1 MSENY
6 RLNMYRFQKSIN
18 HPKKTQNMHRKNPI
32 GFLSLLLG
40 ITILM
45 ASCVDSADKKTTQP
59 PVQAQLDS
67 AEVARMKE
75 LEKIFFSIPSPV
87 EMSSLIKQNG
97 FQFDQSK
104 LVATANVDKYTGE
117 AKQAVMLGI
126 YGADLSYT
134 AIFDQKQLTT
144 EYFAASQKLA
154 GQMDADGTITPE
166 LLERLE
172 KNQENRDSMLH
183 IISEAYSDLNGY
195 LKEKDRVEV
204 SAMVVAGGWIE
215 ALYLS
220 TQYTADGNTA
230 LRQRIAEQKYSLN
243 NLMTYL
249 AKFGDKPALQELK
262 ADLTNLQAAYSMVTE
277 NKGKTSTSKDES
289 GKMVIGSTTTITI
302 DDAILDKIATL
313 VGEIRTKYTAL

>member
-1 MSENY
+1 
-6 RLNMYRFQKSIN
+6 
-18 HPKKTQNMHRKNPI
+18 MHRKNVF
-32 GFLSLLLG
+32 GFFSLMLG
-40 ITILM
+40 LTMLM
-45 ASCVDSADKKTTQP
+45 ASCVESTDKKTTQP

-87 EMSSLIKQNG
+87 EMSSLIKKNG
-97 FQFDQSK
+97 YQFDQGK

-117 AKQAVMLGI
+117 ARQAVMLGI

-144 EYFAASQKLA
+144 EYFAAAQKLA
-154 GQMDADGTITPE
+154 RQMDADGTITPE

-204 SAMVVAGGWIE
+204 SAMVVAGGWLE

-220 TQYTADGNTA
+220 SQYTADGNTEI
-230 LRQRIAEQKYSLN
+230 RQRIAEQKYSLS

-249 AKFGDKPALQELK
+249 EKFGDTPSLQELK
-262 ADLTNLQAAYSMVTE
+262 ADLGRLQAAYAAVSE
-277 NKGKTSTSKDES
+277 SKGKTSANKDES
-289 GKMVIGSTTTITI
+289 GKMVIGSTTTLAM
-302 DDAILDKIATL
+302 DDASLKNIATL
-313 VGEIRTKYTAL
+313 VAEIRTKYTAL

>member
-1 MSENY
+1 
-6 RLNMYRFQKSIN
+6 MYR
-18 HPKKTQNMHRKNPI
+18 KNAF

-40 ITILM
+40 MSILV
-45 ASCVDSADKKTTQP
+45 ASCGESSDQKTTQP
-59 PVQAQLDS
+59 PVKAQLDS

-97 FQFDQSK
+97 YQFDQGK

-117 AKQAVMLGI
+117 SRQAVMLGI

-144 EYFAASQKLA
+144 EYFAAAQKLA
-154 GQMDADGTITPE
+154 RQMDADGTITPE

-172 KNQENRDSMLH
+172 KNQANRDSMLN

-204 SAMVVAGGWIE
+204 SAMVVAGGWLE

-220 TQYTADGNTA
+220 TQYSGDGNSA
-230 LRQRIAEQKYSLN
+230 MRQRIAEQKYSLN
-243 NLMTYL
+243 NLMGYL
-249 AKFGDKPALQELK
+249 EKFGDTPSLQELK
-262 ADLTNLQAAYSMVTE
+262 TDLSRLQDAYGAVAE

-289 GKMVIGSTTTITI
+289 GKMVIGTTSTITM
-302 DDAILDKIATL
+302 DDAALSKIATL
-313 VGEIRTKYTAL
+313 AGEIRTKYTAL

>member
-1 MSENY
+1 MNHPKNKQ
-6 RLNMYRFQKSIN
+6 NMYR
-18 HPKKTQNMHRKNPI
+18 KNAF

-40 ITILM
+40 MSILV
-45 ASCVDSADKKTTQP
+45 ASCGESSDQKTTQP
-59 PVQAQLDS
+59 PVKAQLDS

-97 FQFDQSK
+97 YQFDQGK

-117 AKQAVMLGI
+117 SRQAVMLGI

-144 EYFAASQKLA
+144 EYFAAAQKLA
-154 GQMDADGTITPE
+154 RQMDADGTITPE

-172 KNQENRDSMLH
+172 KNQANRDSMLN

-204 SAMVVAGGWIE
+204 SAMVVAGGWLE

-220 TQYTADGNTA
+220 TQYSGDGNSA
-230 LRQRIAEQKYSLN
+230 MRQRIAEQKYSLN
-243 NLMTYL
+243 NLMGYL
-249 AKFGDKPALQELK
+249 EKFGATPSLQELK
-262 ADLTNLQAAYSMVTE
+262 TDLSRLQEAYGAVAE

-289 GKMVIGSTTTITI
+289 GKMVIGTTSTITM
-302 DDAILDKIATL
+302 DDAALSKIATL
-313 VGEIRTKYTAL
+313 AGEIRTKYTAL

>member
-1 MSENY
+1 
-6 RLNMYRFQKSIN
+6 
-18 HPKKTQNMHRKNPI
+18 MHRKNSF

-40 ITILM
+40 LTMLM
-45 ASCVDSADKKTTQP
+45 VSCVESSDKKTTQP
-59 PVQAQLDS
+59 PVQAELDS

-97 FQFDQSK
+97 YQFDQGK

-117 AKQAVMLGI
+117 ARQAVMLGI

-144 EYFAASQKLA
+144 EYFAAAQKLA
-154 GQMDADGTITPE
+154 GTMDADGTITPE

-195 LKEKDRVEV
+195 LKEKNRVEV
-204 SAMVVAGGWIE
+204 SAMVVAGGWLE

-220 TQYTADGNTA
+220 TQYSGDGNSA
-230 LRQRIAEQKYSLN
+230 MRQRIAEQKYSLN
-243 NLMTYL
+243 NLMSYL
-249 AKFGDKPALQELK
+249 EKFGDKPSLQELK
-262 ADLTNLQAAYSMVTE
+262 ADLARLSDAYGAVAE

-289 GKMVIGSTTTITI
+289 GKMVIGSTTTIAM
-302 DDAILDKIATL
+302 DDATLSKIATL
-313 VGEIRTKYTAL
+313 AGEIRTKYTAL

>member
-1 MSENY
+1 
-6 RLNMYRFQKSIN
+6 
-18 HPKKTQNMHRKNPI
+18 MHRKNAP
-32 GFLSLLLG
+32 GFFSLLLG
-40 ITILM
+40 LTMLM

-97 FQFDQSK
+97 YQFDQGK
-104 LVATANVDKYTGE
+104 LVPTANLDKYTGE
-117 AKQAVMLGI
+117 ARQAVMLGI

-144 EYFAASQKLA
+144 EYFAAAQNLA

-204 SAMVVAGGWIE
+204 SAMVVAGGWLE

-220 TQYTADGNTA
+220 TQYSGDGNSSM
-230 LRQRIAEQKYSLN
+230 RQRIAEQKYSLN
-243 NLMTYL
+243 NLMSYL
-249 AKFGDKPALQELK
+249 EKFGDTPSLQELK
-262 ADLTNLQAAYSMVTE
+262 ADLKRLQEAYAGVAE
-277 NKGKTSTSKDES
+277 NKGKTSTSKDET
-289 GKMVIGSTTTITI
+289 GKMVIGTTTTIAM
-302 DDAILDKIATL
+302 DDAALSKIATL
-313 VGEIRTKYTAL
+313 AGEIRTKYTAL

>member
-1 MSENY
+1 MNHPKNKQ
-6 RLNMYRFQKSIN
+6 NMYR
-18 HPKKTQNMHRKNPI
+18 KNAF

-40 ITILM
+40 MSILV
-45 ASCVDSADKKTTQP
+45 ASCGEGSDQKTTQP
-59 PVQAQLDS
+59 PVKAQLDS

-97 FQFDQSK
+97 YQFDQGK

-117 AKQAVMLGI
+117 SRQAVMLGI

-144 EYFAASQKLA
+144 EYFAAAQKLA
-154 GQMDADGTITPE
+154 RQMDADGTITPE

-172 KNQENRDSMLH
+172 KNQANRDSMLN

-204 SAMVVAGGWIE
+204 SAMVVAGGWLE

-220 TQYTADGNTA
+220 TQYSGDGNSA
-230 LRQRIAEQKYSLN
+230 MRQRIAEQKYSLN
-243 NLMTYL
+243 NLMGYL
-249 AKFGDKPALQELK
+249 EKFGDTPSLQELK
-262 ADLTNLQAAYSMVTE
+262 TDLSRLQEAYGAVAE

-289 GKMVIGSTTTITI
+289 GKMVIGTTSTITM
-302 DDAILDKIATL
+302 DDAALSKIATL
-313 VGEIRTKYTAL
+313 AGEIRTKYTAL

>member
-1 MSENY
+1 
-6 RLNMYRFQKSIN
+6 
-18 HPKKTQNMHRKNPI
+18 MHRKNAF
-32 GFLSLLLG
+32 GFFSLMLG
-40 ITILM
+40 LTMLM
-45 ASCVDSADKKTTQP
+45 ASCVESSDKKTTQP

-87 EMSSLIKQNG
+87 EMSSLIKKNG
-97 FQFDQSK
+97 YQFDQGK

-117 AKQAVMLGI
+117 ARQAVMLGI

-134 AIFDQKQLTT
+134 AIFDQKQMTT
-144 EYFAASQKLA
+144 EYFAAAQKLA
-154 GQMDADGTITPE
+154 RQMDADGTITPE

-204 SAMVVAGGWIE
+204 SAMVIAGGWLE

-220 TQYTADGNTA
+220 SQYTADGNTEI
-230 LRQRIAEQKYSLN
+230 RQRIAEQKYSLS

-249 AKFGDKPALQELK
+249 EKFGDTPSLQELK
-262 ADLTNLQAAYSMVTE
+262 ADLGRLQAAYAAVSE
-277 NKGKTSTSKDES
+277 NKGKTSTNKDES
-289 GKMVIGSTTTITI
+289 GKMVIGSTTTLAM
-302 DDAILDKIATL
+302 DDASLKNIATL
-313 VGEIRTKYTAL
+313 VAEIRTKYTAL

>member
-1 MSENY
+1 
-6 RLNMYRFQKSIN
+6 
-18 HPKKTQNMHRKNPI
+18 MHRKNNF
-32 GFLSLLLG
+32 GLLSLLLG

-45 ASCVDSADKKTTQP
+45 ASCVESTDKKTTQP

-97 FQFDQSK
+97 YQFDQGK

-117 AKQAVMLGI
+117 ARQAVMLGI

-134 AIFDQKQLTT
+134 AIFEQKQLTT
-144 EYFAASQKLA
+144 EYFAAAQKLA
-154 GQMDADGTITPE
+154 RQMDADGTITPE

-172 KNQENRDSMLH
+172 KNQESRDSMLH

-204 SAMVVAGGWIE
+204 SAMVVAGGWLE

-220 TQYTADGNTA
+220 TQYSGDGNSA
-230 LRQRIAEQKYSLN
+230 MRQRIAEQKYSLN
-243 NLMTYL
+243 NLMSYL
-249 AKFGDKPALQELK
+249 EKFGDKPSLQELK
-262 ADLTNLQAAYSMVTE
+262 SDLKRLQDAYGPVSE
-277 NKGKTSTSKDES
+277 NKGKTTTSKDES
-289 GKMVIGSTTTITI
+289 GKVVIGTTTTIAM
-302 DDAILDKIATL
+302 DDASLSKIATL
-313 VGEIRTKYTAL
+313 AGEIRTKYTAL

>member
-1 MSENY
+1 
-6 RLNMYRFQKSIN
+6 
-18 HPKKTQNMHRKNPI
+18 MHRKNAI
-32 GFLSLLLG
+32 GLFSLMLG
-40 ITILM
+40 LTILL

-97 FQFDQSK
+97 YQFDQGK
-104 LVATANVDKYTGE
+104 LVPTANLDKYTGE
-117 AKQAVMLGI
+117 ARQAVMLGI

-134 AIFDQKQLTT
+134 AIFEQKQLTT
-144 EYFAASQKLA
+144 EYFAAAQKLA

-204 SAMVVAGGWIE
+204 SALVVAGGWLE

-220 TQYTADGNTA
+220 TQYSGDGNSSM
-230 LRQRIAEQKYSLN
+230 RQRIAEQKYSLN
-243 NLMTYL
+243 NLMNYL
-249 AKFGDKPALQELK
+249 EKFGDKPSLQELK
-262 ADLTNLQAAYSMVTE
+262 ADLRRMQEAYGSVAE
-277 NKGKTSTSKDES
+277 NKGKTTASKDES
-289 GKMVIGSTTTITI
+289 GTMVIGTTTTIAM
-302 DDAILDKIATL
+302 DDATLSKIATL
-313 VGEIRTKYTAL
+313 TSEIRTKYTAL

>member
-1 MSENY
+1 M
-6 RLNMYRFQKSIN
+6 MN
-18 HPKKTQNMHRKNPI
+18 HPKNTQHMHRKNVF
-32 GFLSLLLG
+32 GFFSLMLG
-40 ITILM
+40 LTMLM
-45 ASCVDSADKKTTQP
+45 ASCVESTDKKTTQP

-87 EMSSLIKQNG
+87 EMSSLIKKNG
-97 FQFDQSK
+97 YQFDQGK

-117 AKQAVMLGI
+117 ARQAVMLGI

-134 AIFDQKQLTT
+134 AIFDQKQMTT
-144 EYFAASQKLA
+144 EYFAAAQKLA
-154 GQMDADGTITPE
+154 RQMDADGTITPE

-204 SAMVVAGGWIE
+204 SAMVIAGGWLE

-220 TQYTADGNTA
+220 SQYTADGNA
-230 LRQRIAEQKYSLN
+230 EIRQRIAEQKYSLS

-249 AKFGDKPALQELK
+249 EKFGDTPSLQELK
-262 ADLTNLQAAYSMVTE
+262 ADLGRLQAAYAAVSE
-277 NKGKTSTSKDES
+277 NKGKTSSNKDES
-289 GKMVIGSTTTITI
+289 GKMVIGSTTTLAM
-302 DDAILDKIATL
+302 DDASLKNIATL
-313 VGEIRTKYTAL
+313 VAEIRTKYTAL

>member
-1 MSENY
+1 M
-6 RLNMYRFQKSIN
+6 N
-18 HPKKTQNMHRKNPI
+18 HPKKITNMHRKNAF

-40 ITILM
+40 MTILM
-45 ASCVDSADKKTTQP
+45 ASCVESTDKKTTQP

-97 FQFDQSK
+97 YQFDQSK

-117 AKQAVMLGI
+117 ARQAVMLGI

-144 EYFAASQKLA
+144 EYFAAAQKLA

-204 SAMVVAGGWIE
+204 SAMVVAGGWLE

-220 TQYTADGNTA
+220 TQYSGDGNNA
-230 LRQRIAEQKYSLN
+230 MRQRIAEQKYSLN
-243 NLMTYL
+243 NLMSYL
-249 AKFGDKPALQELK
+249 DKFGDKPSLQELK
-262 ADLTNLQAAYSMVTE
+262 MDLKRLQDAYATVAE
-277 NKGKTSTSKDES
+277 NKGKTSTSKDET
-289 GKMVIGSTTTITI
+289 GKMVIGTTTTIAM
-302 DDAILDKIATL
+302 DDAALSKIATL
-313 VGEIRTKYTAL
+313 AGEIRTKYTAL

>member
-1 MSENY
+1 
-6 RLNMYRFQKSIN
+6 MYR
-18 HPKKTQNMHRKNPI
+18 KNAF

-40 ITILM
+40 MSILV
-45 ASCVDSADKKTTQP
+45 ASCGESSDQKTTQP
-59 PVQAQLDS
+59 PVKAQLDS

-97 FQFDQSK
+97 YQFDQGK

-117 AKQAVMLGI
+117 SRQAVMLGI

-144 EYFAASQKLA
+144 EYFAAAQKLA
-154 GQMDADGTITPE
+154 RQMDADGTITPE

-172 KNQENRDSMLH
+172 KNQANRDSMLN

-204 SAMVVAGGWIE
+204 SAMVVAGGWLE

-220 TQYTADGNTA
+220 TQYSGDGNSA
-230 LRQRIAEQKYSLN
+230 MRQRIAEQKYSLN
-243 NLMTYL
+243 NLMGYL
-249 AKFGDKPALQELK
+249 EKFGATPSLQELK
-262 ADLTNLQAAYSMVTE
+262 TDLSRLQEAYGAVAE

-289 GKMVIGSTTTITI
+289 GKMVIGTTSTITM
-302 DDAILDKIATL
+302 DDAALSKIATL
-313 VGEIRTKYTAL
+313 AGEIRTKYTAL

>member
-1 MSENY
+1 
-6 RLNMYRFQKSIN
+6 MYR
-18 HPKKTQNMHRKNPI
+18 KNAF

-45 ASCVDSADKKTTQP
+45 ASCGEGSDQKTTQP
-59 PVQAQLDS
+59 PVKAQLDS
-67 AEVARMKE
+67 AEVARLKE

-97 FQFDQSK
+97 YQFDQGK

-117 AKQAVMLGI
+117 SRQAVMLGI

-144 EYFAASQKLA
+144 EYFAAAQKLA
-154 GQMDADGTITPE
+154 RQMDADGTITPE

-172 KNQENRDSMLH
+172 KNQANRDSMLH

-204 SAMVVAGGWIE
+204 SAMVVAGGWLE

-220 TQYTADGNTA
+220 TQYSGDGNSA
-230 LRQRIAEQKYSLN
+230 MRQRIAEQKYSLN
-243 NLMTYL
+243 NLMSYL
-249 AKFGDKPALQELK
+249 EKFGDTPSLQELK
-262 ADLTNLQAAYSMVTE
+262 TDLARLQEAYAAVAE

-289 GKMVIGSTTTITI
+289 GKMVIGTSSTITI
-302 DDAILDKIATL
+302 DDAALSKIATL
-313 VGEIRTKYTAL
+313 TGEIRSKYSAL

>member
-1 MSENY
+1 
-6 RLNMYRFQKSIN
+6 MYR
-18 HPKKTQNMHRKNPI
+18 KNAF
-32 GFLSLLLG
+32 GFLSLLMG
-40 ITILM
+40 MSILM
-45 ASCVDSADKKTTQP
+45 ASCGDGSDQKTTQP
-59 PVQAQLDS
+59 PVKAQLDS
-67 AEVARMKE
+67 AEVARLKE

-97 FQFDQSK
+97 YQFDQGK

-117 AKQAVMLGI
+117 SRQAVMLGI

-144 EYFAASQKLA
+144 EYFAAAQKLA
-154 GQMDADGTITPE
+154 RQMDADGTITPE

-172 KNQENRDSMLH
+172 KNQANRDSMLH

-204 SAMVVAGGWIE
+204 SAMVVAGGWLE

-220 TQYTADGNTA
+220 TQYSGDGNSA
-230 LRQRIAEQKYSLN
+230 MRQRIAEQKYSLN
-243 NLMTYL
+243 NLMSYL
-249 AKFGDKPALQELK
+249 EKFGDTPSLQELK
-262 ADLTNLQAAYSMVTE
+262 TDLSQLQEVYATVAE

-289 GKMVIGSTTTITI
+289 GKMVIGTTSTTTI
-302 DDAILDKIATL
+302 DDAALSKIATL
-313 VGEIRTKYTAL
+313 AGEIRTKYSAL

>member
-1 MSENY
+1 MNHPKNKQ
-6 RLNMYRFQKSIN
+6 NMYR
-18 HPKKTQNMHRKNPI
+18 KNAF

-40 ITILM
+40 MSILV
-45 ASCVDSADKKTTQP
+45 ASCGEGSDQKTTQP
-59 PVQAQLDS
+59 PVKAQLDS

-97 FQFDQSK
+97 YQFDQGK

-117 AKQAVMLGI
+117 SRQAVMLGI

-144 EYFAASQKLA
+144 EYFAAAQKLA
-154 GQMDADGTITPE
+154 RQMDADGTITPE

-172 KNQENRDSMLH
+172 KNQANRDSMLN

-204 SAMVVAGGWIE
+204 SAMVVAGGWLE

-220 TQYTADGNTA
+220 TQYSGDGNSA
-230 LRQRIAEQKYSLN
+230 MRQRIAEQKYSLN
-243 NLMTYL
+243 NLMGYL
-249 AKFGDKPALQELK
+249 EKFGDTPSLQELK
-262 ADLTNLQAAYSMVTE
+262 TDLSRLQEAYGAVAE

-289 GKMVIGSTTTITI
+289 GKMVIGTSSTITM
-302 DDAILDKIATL
+302 DDAALSKIATL
-313 VGEIRTKYTAL
+313 AGEIRTKYTAL

>member
-1 MSENY
+1 M
-6 RLNMYRFQKSIN
+6 N
-18 HPKKTQNMHRKNPI
+18 HPKKTQNMHRKNAF
-32 GFLSLLLG
+32 GFFSLLLG
-40 ITILM
+40 LTMLL
-45 ASCVDSADKKTTQP
+45 ASCVESTDKKTTQP

-97 FQFDQSK
+97 YKFDQGK
-104 LVATANVDKYTGE
+104 LVATENVDKYTGE
-117 AKQAVMLGI
+117 ARQAVMLGI

-134 AIFDQKQLTT
+134 AIFEQKQLTT
-144 EYFAASQKLA
+144 EYFAAAQKLA
-154 GQMDADGTITPE
+154 RQMDADGTITPE

-172 KNQENRDSMLH
+172 KNQESRDSMLQ

-204 SAMVVAGGWIE
+204 SAMVVAGGWLE

-220 TQYTADGNTA
+220 TQYSGDGNSA
-230 LRQRIAEQKYSLN
+230 MRQRIAEQKYALN
-243 NLMTYL
+243 NLMSYL
-249 AKFGDKPALQELK
+249 DKFGDKPSLQELK
-262 ADLTNLQAAYSMVTE
+262 ADLKRLQDAYSTVSE

-289 GKMVIGSTTTITI
+289 GKMVIGSTTTLAM
-302 DDAILDKIATL
+302 DDASLSKIATL
-313 VGEIRTKYTAL
+313 AGEIRTKYTAL

>member
-1 MSENY
+1 
-6 RLNMYRFQKSIN
+6 MYR
-18 HPKKTQNMHRKNPI
+18 KNAF

-45 ASCVDSADKKTTQP
+45 ASCGEGSDQKTTQP
-59 PVQAQLDS
+59 PVKAQLDS
-67 AEVARMKE
+67 AEVARLKE

-97 FQFDQSK
+97 YQFDQGK

-117 AKQAVMLGI
+117 SRQAVMLGI

-144 EYFAASQKLA
+144 EYFAAAQKLA
-154 GQMDADGTITPE
+154 RQMDADGTITPE

-172 KNQENRDSMLH
+172 KNQANRDSMLH

-204 SAMVVAGGWIE
+204 SAMVVAGGWLE

-220 TQYTADGNTA
+220 TQYSGDGNSA
-230 LRQRIAEQKYSLN
+230 MRQRIAEQKYSLN
-243 NLMTYL
+243 NLMSYL
-249 AKFGDKPALQELK
+249 EKFGDTPSLQELK
-262 ADLTNLQAAYSMVTE
+262 TDLARLQEVYAAVAE

-289 GKMVIGSTTTITI
+289 GKMVIGTSSTITI
-302 DDAILDKIATL
+302 DDAALSKIATL
-313 VGEIRTKYTAL
+313 TGEIRSKYSAL

>member
-1 MSENY
+1 
-6 RLNMYRFQKSIN
+6 MYR
-18 HPKKTQNMHRKNPI
+18 KNAF

-40 ITILM
+40 MSILV
-45 ASCVDSADKKTTQP
+45 ASCGEGSDQKTTQP
-59 PVQAQLDS
+59 PVKAQLDS

-97 FQFDQSK
+97 YQFDQGK

-117 AKQAVMLGI
+117 SRQAVMLGI

-144 EYFAASQKLA
+144 EYFAAAQKLA
-154 GQMDADGTITPE
+154 RQMDADGTITPE

-172 KNQENRDSMLH
+172 KNQANRDSMLN

-204 SAMVVAGGWIE
+204 SAMVVAGGWLE

-220 TQYTADGNTA
+220 TQYSGDGNSA
-230 LRQRIAEQKYSLN
+230 MRQRIAEQKYSLN
-243 NLMTYL
+243 NLMGYL
-249 AKFGDKPALQELK
+249 EKFGDTPSLQELK
-262 ADLTNLQAAYSMVTE
+262 TDLSRLQDAYGAVAE

-289 GKMVIGSTTTITI
+289 GKMVIGTTSTITM
-302 DDAILDKIATL
+302 DDAALSKIATL
-313 VGEIRTKYTAL
+313 AGEIRTKYTAL

>member
-1 MSENY
+1 
-6 RLNMYRFQKSIN
+6 MYR
-18 HPKKTQNMHRKNPI
+18 KNAF

-40 ITILM
+40 MSILV
-45 ASCVDSADKKTTQP
+45 ASCGEGSDQKTTQP
-59 PVQAQLDS
+59 PVKAQLDS

-97 FQFDQSK
+97 YQFDQGK

-117 AKQAVMLGI
+117 SRQAVMLGI

-144 EYFAASQKLA
+144 EYFAAAQKLA
-154 GQMDADGTITPE
+154 RQMDADGTITPE

-172 KNQENRDSMLH
+172 KNQANRDSMLN

-204 SAMVVAGGWIE
+204 SAMVVAGGWLE

-220 TQYTADGNTA
+220 TQYSGDGNSA
-230 LRQRIAEQKYSLN
+230 MRQRIAEQKYSLN
-243 NLMTYL
+243 NLMGYL
-249 AKFGDKPALQELK
+249 EKFGDTPSLQELK
-262 ADLTNLQAAYSMVTE
+262 TDLSRLQEAYGAVAE

-289 GKMVIGSTTTITI
+289 GKMVIGTTSTITM
-302 DDAILDKIATL
+302 DDAALSKIATL
-313 VGEIRTKYTAL
+313 AGEIRTKYTAL

>member
-1 MSENY
+1 M
-6 RLNMYRFQKSIN
+6 N
-18 HPKKTQNMHRKNPI
+18 HPKNTQNMHRKNVF
-32 GFLSLLLG
+32 GFFSLMLG
-40 ITILM
+40 LTMLM
-45 ASCVDSADKKTTQP
+45 ASCVESTDKKTTQP

-87 EMSSLIKQNG
+87 EMSSLIKKNG
-97 FQFDQSK
+97 YQFDQGK

-117 AKQAVMLGI
+117 ARQAVMLGI

-144 EYFAASQKLA
+144 EYFAAAQKLA
-154 GQMDADGTITPE
+154 RQMDADGTITPE

-204 SAMVVAGGWIE
+204 SAMVVAGGWLE

-220 TQYTADGNTA
+220 SQYTADGNTEI
-230 LRQRIAEQKYSLN
+230 RQRIAEQKYSLS

-249 AKFGDKPALQELK
+249 EKFGDTPSLQELK
-262 ADLTNLQAAYSMVTE
+262 ADLGRLQAAYAAVSE
-277 NKGKTSTSKDES
+277 SKGKTSANKDES
-289 GKMVIGSTTTITI
+289 GKMVIGSTTTLAM
-302 DDAILDKIATL
+302 DDASLKNIATL
-313 VGEIRTKYTAL
+313 VAEIRTKYTAL

>member
-1 MSENY
+1 
-6 RLNMYRFQKSIN
+6 
-18 HPKKTQNMHRKNPI
+18 MHRKNAF
-32 GFLSLLLG
+32 GFFSLMLG
-40 ITILM
+40 LTMLM
-45 ASCVDSADKKTTQP
+45 ASCVESSDKKTTQP

-87 EMSSLIKQNG
+87 EMSSLIKKNG
-97 FQFDQSK
+97 YQFDQGK

-117 AKQAVMLGI
+117 ARQAVMLGI

-134 AIFDQKQLTT
+134 AIFDQKQMTT
-144 EYFAASQKLA
+144 EYFAAAQKLA
-154 GQMDADGTITPE
+154 RQMDADGTITPE

-204 SAMVVAGGWIE
+204 SAMVIAGGWLE

-220 TQYTADGNTA
+220 SQYTADGNTEI
-230 LRQRIAEQKYSLN
+230 RQRIAEQKYSLS

-249 AKFGDKPALQELK
+249 EKFGDTPSLQELK
-262 ADLTNLQAAYSMVTE
+262 ADLGRLQAAYAAVSE
-277 NKGKTSTSKDES
+277 NKGKTSANKDES
-289 GKMVIGSTTTITI
+289 GKMVIGSTTTLAM
-302 DDAILDKIATL
+302 DDASLKNIATL
-313 VGEIRTKYTAL
+313 VAEIRTKYTAL

>member
-1 MSENY
+1 
-6 RLNMYRFQKSIN
+6 MYR
-18 HPKKTQNMHRKNPI
+18 KNAF

-40 ITILM
+40 MSILV
-45 ASCVDSADKKTTQP
+45 ASCGEGSDQKTTQP
-59 PVQAQLDS
+59 PVKAQLDS

-97 FQFDQSK
+97 YQFDQGK

-117 AKQAVMLGI
+117 SRQAVMLGI

-144 EYFAASQKLA
+144 EYFAAAQKLA
-154 GQMDADGTITPE
+154 RQMDADGTITPE

-172 KNQENRDSMLH
+172 KNQANRDSMLN

-204 SAMVVAGGWIE
+204 SAMVVAGGWLE

-220 TQYTADGNTA
+220 TQYSGDGNSA
-230 LRQRIAEQKYSLN
+230 MRQRIAEQKYSLN
-243 NLMTYL
+243 NLMGYL
-249 AKFGDKPALQELK
+249 EKFGDTPSLQELK
-262 ADLTNLQAAYSMVTE
+262 TDLSRLQEAYGAVAE

-289 GKMVIGSTTTITI
+289 GKMVIGTSSTITM
-302 DDAILDKIATL
+302 DDAALSKIATL
-313 VGEIRTKYTAL
+313 AGEIRTKYTAL

>member
-1 MSENY
+1 
-6 RLNMYRFQKSIN
+6 
-18 HPKKTQNMHRKNPI
+18 MHRKNSF

-40 ITILM
+40 LTMLM
-45 ASCVDSADKKTTQP
+45 ASCVESSDKKTTQP

-97 FQFDQSK
+97 YQFDQGK

-117 AKQAVMLGI
+117 ARQAVMLGI

-144 EYFAASQKLA
+144 EYFAAAQKLA
-154 GQMDADGTITPE
+154 GSMDADGTITPE

-195 LKEKDRVEV
+195 LKEKNRVEV
-204 SAMVVAGGWIE
+204 SAMVVAGGWLE

-220 TQYTADGNTA
+220 TQYNGDGNTA
-230 LRQRIAEQKYSLN
+230 MRQRIAEQKYSLN
-243 NLMTYL
+243 NLMSYL
-249 AKFGDKPALQELK
+249 EKFGDKPSLQELK
-262 ADLTNLQAAYSMVTE
+262 ADLSRLSDAYGAVSE

-289 GKMVIGSTTTITI
+289 GKMVIGSTTTIAM
-302 DDAILDKIATL
+302 DDATLSKIATL
-313 VGEIRTKYTAL
+313 AGEIRTKYTAL

>member
-1 MSENY
+1 
-6 RLNMYRFQKSIN
+6 
-18 HPKKTQNMHRKNPI
+18 MHRKNAF

-40 ITILM
+40 LTMLM
-45 ASCVDSADKKTTQP
+45 ASCVESTDKKTTQP

-97 FQFDQSK
+97 YQFDQGK
-104 LVATANVDKYTGE
+104 LVPTANLDKYTGE
-117 AKQAVMLGI
+117 TRQAVMLGI
-126 YGADLSYT
+126 YGADLSYA
-134 AIFDQKQLTT
+134 AIFEQKQLTT
-144 EYFAASQKLA
+144 EYFAAAQKLA

-204 SAMVVAGGWIE
+204 SAMVVAGGWLE

-220 TQYTADGNTA
+220 TQYSGDGNTA
-230 LRQRIAEQKYSLN
+230 MRQRIAEQKYSLN
-243 NLMTYL
+243 NLMSYL
-249 AKFGDKPALQELK
+249 DKFGDKPSLQELK
-262 ADLTNLQAAYSMVTE
+262 ADLARLQEAYAAVSE

-289 GKMVIGSTTTITI
+289 GKMVIGTTTTIAM
-302 DDAILDKIATL
+302 DDASLSKIATL
-313 VGEIRTKYTAL
+313 AGEIRTKYTAL

>member
-1 MSENY
+1 
-6 RLNMYRFQKSIN
+6 
-18 HPKKTQNMHRKNPI
+18 MHRKNNF
-32 GFLSLLLG
+32 GLLSLLLG
-40 ITILM
+40 ITILL
-45 ASCVDSADKKTTQP
+45 ASCVESTDKKTTQP

-97 FQFDQSK
+97 YQFEQGK

-117 AKQAVMLGI
+117 ARQAVMLGI

-134 AIFDQKQLTT
+134 AIFEQKQLTT
-144 EYFAASQKLA
+144 EYFAAAQKLA
-154 GQMDADGTITPE
+154 RQMDADGTITPE

-172 KNQENRDSMLH
+172 KNQESRDSMLH

-204 SAMVVAGGWIE
+204 SAMVVAGGWLE

-220 TQYTADGNTA
+220 TQYSGDGNSA
-230 LRQRIAEQKYSLN
+230 MRQRIAEQKYSLN
-243 NLMTYL
+243 NLMSYL
-249 AKFGDKPALQELK
+249 EKFGDKPSLQELK
-262 ADLTNLQAAYSMVTE
+262 ADLKRLQDAYSTVSE

-289 GKMVIGSTTTITI
+289 GKMVIGTTATIAM
-302 DDAILDKIATL
+302 DDASLSKIATL
-313 VGEIRTKYTAL
+313 AGEIRTKYTAL